1 MARNQIRSTLL
12 YWIIACVAC
21 TPLPASEHHGVVK
34 FGGLAVPG
42 ATVTATRGD
51 KKLVA
56 ITDLRGVYT
65 FPDLVDGLWHL
76 QVEMQCFATLKNEVA
91 IAPDAP
97 SPEWELKLLPLDEI
111 KAAAPP
117 PAPPVGAP
125 PTTTPAATAGA
136 PAAGSAAATPPARKG
151 SKGAT
156 AAKAAA
162 GAAAEKAR
170 PDFQRA
176 DLNASNGNPPNLN
189 GSGEPPAAD
198 AASSGIDEAAPGA
211 SDALLV
217 NGSVSNGVERRAI
230 GNFRKGP
237 GSAYRGN
244 LSTILDNSVLDARSF
259 SITGQDTPRQ
269 AYNHLRFGGT
279 FGGPLSIP
287 HLFRTQ
293 NGNFFVAY
301 QGVRNRNA
309 STSTSLMPTAA
320 ERAGDF
326 SQSLNQFGKPVQL
339 TDPFSIDPLTGK
351 GTPFPGNA
359 IPADRIATGAARLLD
374 YYPHPNF
381 NPSARF
387 NYQIP
392 LVGTSMADAL
402 QAHVNKAINPRNS
415 VNGSFGYQRT
425 GSDSPNLFQFVD
437 SNHTQGMRLDVSW
450 RHTFNKTFYGTLGA
464 QYTRYS
470 ARNTPFFAYHTNVS
484 EQAGITGNNQD
495 PQNWGPPSLSFNSG
509 YAGLNDGQESFL
521 RNQTSAV
528 SYSVMWLKRPHN
540 ITMGGDFRRIQLNF
554 LGQQDARGSFG
565 FTGAAT
571 QTKTADGLGVAGT
584 GNDFADFL
592 LGTPDTVS
600 IAFGNADKY
609 FRSSSYDAY
618 FTDDWR
624 VSAGFTLNAGAR
636 WEYASPIVEKYGRLV
651 NLDITP
657 GFATQAPVA
666 GSSPNGPL
674 TGRQYPDSLVRP
686 DKHGFQPRVGLS
698 WRPIF
703 GSSLLIRAG
712 YGVTYNTSVY
722 NTIAFQMAQQ
732 SPPPGLAFTT
742 TPSKS
747 FSVPNGPPYGLTL
760 ANAFH
765 TSGATN
771 TFAID
776 PDFRIG
782 YAQNWQASAQV
793 DLPAAMVMTAT
804 YIGIKGTRAAQMF
817 LPNTYPAGAG
827 NPCPSCLP
835 GYEFMA
841 SNGNSTREAGQMQ
854 LRRRL
859 HNGLTATAQYTY
871 SRSFDDAALGG
882 RGQGNAVI
890 AQNWLDLSAE
900 RGPSNFDQK
909 HLLTLQTQYSSGV
922 GVHGGALLHGWKGA
936 AFKGWMLTSQI
947 TVGSGLPTSPIY
959 AATVVG
965 TGVTGSIRPDA
976 TGLSVQ
982 AAPPGRHLNPA
993 AYAAPQAGQW
1003 GTAGRNSIVCP
1014 AQFSVNASLGR
1025 TFAENLDLRFDG
1037 TNVLNHVTY
1046 PSWNTVVGSSQ
1057 FGLPSTANAM
1067 RSLQATLR
1075 WRF

>member
-1 MARNQIRSTLL
+1 MARNHILNTLL
-12 YWIIACVAC
+12 YWAIASAAC
-21 TPLPASEHHGVVK
+21 TLLPASEHHGVVK
-34 FGGLAVPG
+34 FGALGVPG
-42 ATVTATRGD
+42 ATVTVTQGG

-56 ITDLRGVYT
+56 VTDPQGIYT
-65 FPDLVDGLWHL
+65 FADLADGVWSL
-76 QVEMQCFATLKNEVA
+76 QVEMLCFATLKGEVA
-91 IAPDAP
+91 IAPNAP
-97 SPEWELKLLPLDEI
+97 SPEWDLKLLPLEEI

-117 PAPPVGAP
+117 PAQPVGAP
-125 PTTTPAATAGA
+125 SATTPAAAS
-136 PAAGSAAATPPARKG
+136 PAATSPAAATPPAKKG
-151 SKGAT
+151 SK
-156 AAKAAA
+156 AAIAAA
-162 GAAAEKAR
+162 AAAANAR
-170 PDFQRA
+170 PGFQRA
-176 DLNASNGNPPNLN
+176 DLNASNGNA
-189 GSGEPPAAD
+189 STEPPAAEEQS
-198 AASSGIDEAAPGA
+198 SSGIDEASPGA

-237 GSAYRGN
+237 GSAYRGD
-244 LSTILDNSVLDARSF
+244 LSTVLDNSLLDARSF

-269 AYNHLRFGGT
+269 AYNHLRYGAT

-287 HLFRTQ
+287 HLFRTN

-309 STSTSLMPTAA
+309 NTQTSLMPTAA
-320 ERAGDF
+320 ERIGDF
-326 SQSLNQFGKPVQL
+326 SQTLSQAGKPVVVI
-339 TDPFSIDPLTGK
+339 DPLSIDPLTGK
-351 GTPFPGNA
+351 GTPFPDNA
-359 IPADRIATGAARLLD
+359 IPVERIAPEATKLLKF
-374 YYPHPNF
+374 YPQPNF
-381 NPSARF
+381 NPTARF

-392 LVGTSMADAL
+392 LVGTSGADAM
-402 QAHVNKAINPRNS
+402 QARVNKAINPRNS
-415 VNGSFGYQRT
+415 VNGTFGFQRT
-425 GSDSPNLFQFVD
+425 GADSPNLFQFVD
-437 SNHTQGMRLDVSW
+437 GNHTLGMNLNVSW

-464 QYTRYS
+464 QYSRYS
-470 ARNTPFFAYHTNVS
+470 ARNTPYWAYRRNVS
-484 EQAGITGNNQD
+484 DDAGIGGNNQD
-495 PQNWGPPSLSFNSG
+495 PGNWGPPSLSFNSG
-509 YAGLNDGQESFL
+509 YAGLSDGQESFL
-521 RNQTSAV
+521 RNQTSAL

-540 ITMGGDFRRIQLNF
+540 ITMGGDFRRIQLSQ

-571 QTKTADGLGVAGT
+571 QNTEKGVGVAGT
-584 GNDFADFL
+584 GSDFADFL
-592 LGTPDTVS
+592 LGTPDTAS
-600 IAFGNADKY
+600 IAYGNADKY

-636 WEYASPIVEKYGRLV
+636 WEYSSPIVEKYGRLV

-657 GFATQAPVA
+657 GFANQAPVL
-666 GSSPNGPL
+666 GRSPNGTL
-674 TGRQYPDSLVRP
+674 TGRQYPASLVRP
-686 DKHGFQPRVGLS
+686 DKHGVQPRVGLS

-722 NTIAFQMAQQ
+722 NSIAFQMAQQ
-732 SPPPGLAFTT
+732 SPL
-742 TPSKS
+742 SKS
-747 FSVPNGPPYGLTL
+747 LAVQNGPLHPLTL
-760 ANAFH
+760 ADGFSA
-765 TSGATN
+765 TGGTN

-804 YIGIKGTRAAQMF
+804 YIGIKGTRAVQVF
-817 LPNTYPAGAG
+817 LPNTYPAGAV

-835 GYEFMA
+835 GYAYMT

-871 SRSFDDAALGG
+871 SRSFDNAALGG
-882 RGQGNAVI
+882 RGQGSSVI

-922 GVHGGALLHGWKGA
+922 GVHGGALLRGWKGA
-936 AFKGWMLTSQI
+936 AFKGWTLTSQI
-947 TVGSGLPTSPIY
+947 NAGSGLPASPIY
-959 AATVVG
+959 AVAVVG

-976 TGLSVQ
+976 TGVSVQ

-993 AYAAPQAGQW
+993 AYAAPQAGHW
-1003 GTAGRNSIVCP
+1003 GTAGRNSIVGP
-1014 AQFSVNASLGR
+1014 AQFTMNASLGR
-1025 TFAENLDLRFDG
+1025 TFAENLDLRFDS
-1037 TNVLNHVTY
+1037 TNVLNHVAY
-1046 PSWNTVVGSSQ
+1046 PSWNTVVSSSQ

>member
-12 YWIIACVAC
+12 YWTIAWAAC
-21 TPLPASEHHGVVK
+21 TLLPASEHHGVVK

-42 ATVTATRGD
+42 VTVTATQGD

-56 ITDLRGVYT
+56 ITDPRGVYT
-65 FPDLVDGLWHL
+65 FADLADGVWNL
-76 QVEMQCFATLKNEVA
+76 QVEMLCFATLKNEVA
-91 IAPDAP
+91 IAPNAP

-117 PAPPVGAP
+117 PAPTAGAP
-125 PTTTPAATAGA
+125 PATTPAATA
-136 PAAGSAAATPPARKG
+136 AAAAARSAAPTPPGKKG
-151 SKGAT
+151 SK

-162 GAAAEKAR
+162 AAAAEKAR
-170 PDFQRA
+170 PGFQHA
-176 DLNASNGNPPNLN
+176 DLNASNGNAPNGN
-189 GSGEPPAAD
+189 GSNGNGSAEPPAGD
-198 AASSGIDEAAPGA
+198 AASPGIDEATPGA

-237 GSAYRGN
+237 GSGYRCD
-244 LSTILDNSVLDARSF
+244 LSAILDNSVLDARSF

-269 AYNHLRFGGT
+269 AYNHLRYGGT

-287 HLFRTQ
+287 HLFRTN

-339 TDPFSIDPLTGK
+339 FDPSNGA
-351 GTPFPGNA
+351 PFAGNA
-359 IPADRIATGAARLLD
+359 IPAERIATEATKLLQ
-374 YYPHPNF
+374 YYPSPNF
-381 NPSARF
+381 SPSARF

-392 LVGTSMADAL
+392 LVGTSGADAL
-402 QAHVNKAINPRNS
+402 QARVNKAINPRNS
-415 VNGSFGYQRT
+415 VNGIYGFQRT
-425 GSDSPNLFQFVD
+425 GADGPNLFQFVD
-437 SNHTQGMRLDVSW
+437 SNHTLGMNLNVSW

-464 QYTRYS
+464 QYSRYS
-470 ARNTPFFAYHTNVS
+470 ARNTPYFARRPDGNVS
-484 EQAGITGNNQD
+484 RDVGITGNNQD
-495 PQNWGPPSLSFNSG
+495 PENWGPPSLSFNSG
-509 YAGLNDGQESFL
+509 YAGLNDGQNSFL

-540 ITMGGDFRRIQLNF
+540 ITMGGDFRRIQLSF

-571 QTKTADGLGVAGT
+571 QSKTADGVGVAGT

-600 IAFGNADKY
+600 IAYGNADKY

-636 WEYASPIVEKYGRLV
+636 WEYASPIAEKYGRLV

-657 GFATQAPVA
+657 GFAAQAPVM
-666 GSSPNGPL
+666 GSSPIGSK

-686 DKHGFQPRVGLS
+686 DKHGIQPRVGLS
-698 WRPIF
+698 WRPVF

-732 SPPPGLAFTT
+732 SPL
-742 TPSKS
+742 SRS
-747 FSVPNGPPYGLTL
+747 LSVQNGPPYGLTL
-760 ANAFH
+760 ANAFN
-765 TSGATN
+765 TLGTTN

-804 YIGIKGTRAAQMF
+804 YIGIKGTRAVQVF
-817 LPNTYPAGAG
+817 LPNTYPAGAV

-835 GYEFMA
+835 GYAYMA

-871 SRSFDDAALGG
+871 SRSFDNAALGG
-882 RGQGNAVI
+882 RGQGNSVI

-922 GVHGGALLHGWKGA
+922 GVHGGALLRGWKGA
-936 AFKGWMLTSQI
+936 AFKGWTLTNQI
-947 TVGSGLPTSPIY
+947 TAGSGLPASPIY
-959 AATVVG
+959 ALAVVG
-965 TGVTGSIRPDA
+965 TGVTGSIRPDT
-976 TGLSVQ
+976 TGISVQ

-993 AYAAPQAGQW
+993 AYAAPQSGQW
-1003 GTAGRNSIVCP
+1003 GTAGRNSIVGP
-1014 AQFSVNASLGR
+1014 AQFSMNASLGR

-1046 PSWNTVVGSSQ
+1046 PSWNTVVGNSQ

>member
-1 MARNQIRSTLL
+1 MARNHILNTLF
-12 YWIIACVAC
+12 YWTVASAACAL
-21 TPLPASEHHGVVK
+21 LPASEHHGVVK

-42 ATVTATRGD
+42 ATVTATHGD

-56 ITDLRGVYT
+56 ITDPGGVYT
-65 FPDLVDGLWHL
+65 FADLADGVWTV
-76 QVEMQCFATLKNEVA
+76 QVEMLCFATLKNEVA
-91 IAPDAP
+91 IAPNAP

-117 PAPPVGAP
+117 PAPSAAP
-125 PTTTPAATAGA
+125 PASAPAAAVTAAGA
-136 PAAGSAAATPPARKG
+136 PAASPAAATPPAKKG
-151 SKGAT
+151 SKKAT
-156 AAKAAA
+156 AAADATAAA
-162 GAAAEKAR
+162 NAR
-170 PDFQRA
+170 PGFQRA
-176 DLNASNGNPPNLN
+176 DLNASNSNA
-189 GSGEPPAAD
+189 SGEPPSADPAA
-198 AASSGIDEAAPGA
+198 SGIDEAGAGSGA

-237 GSAYRGN
+237 GSAYRGD
-244 LSTILDNSVLDARSF
+244 LSAILDNSVLNARSF
-259 SITGQDTPRQ
+259 SITGQDTPKSP
-269 AYNHLRFGGT
+269 YNHLRYGAT

-287 HLFRTQ
+287 HLFRS

-301 QGVRNRNA
+301 QGTRNRNA
-309 STSTSLMPTAA
+309 STVTSLMPTAA

-326 SQSLNQFGKPVQL
+326 SQTLSQLGKPVQV
-339 TDPFSIDPLTGK
+339 IDPSNGA
-351 GTPFPGNA
+351 PFPGNA
-359 IPADRIATGAARLLD
+359 IPAARIASQAVALVNF
-374 YYPHPNF
+374 YPQPNF

-392 LVGTSMADAL
+392 LVGTSNADAL
-402 QAHVNKAINPRNS
+402 QARINKAINPRNS
-415 VNGSFGYQRT
+415 VNGTFGLQRI
-425 GSDSPNLFQFVD
+425 GAENPNLFQFVD
-437 SNHTQGMRLDVSW
+437 GNHTLGMSLNVSW
-450 RHTFNKTFYGTLGA
+450 RRTFNKTLYGTLGA
-464 QYTRYS
+464 QFSRYS
-470 ARNTPFFAYHTNVS
+470 ARNTPYWAYRGNVS
-484 EQAGITGNNQD
+484 GEAGIGGNNQD

-509 YAGLNDGQESFL
+509 YAGLSDGQESFL

-540 ITMGGDFRRIQLNF
+540 VTIGGDVRRIQLNQ

-571 QTKTADGLGVAGT
+571 QATAGGVGVAGT
-584 GNDFADFL
+584 GSDFADFL
-592 LGTPDTVS
+592 LGIPDTSS

-618 FTDDWR
+618 FQDDWR

-636 WEYASPIVEKYGRLV
+636 WEYSSPIVEKYGRLV

-657 GFATQAPVA
+657 GFARETPVL
-666 GSSPNGPL
+666 GSNPSGAL

-686 DKHGFQPRVGLS
+686 DKHGVQPRVGLS

-712 YGVTYNTSVY
+712 YGMNYNTSVY

-732 SPPPGLAFTT
+732 SPL
-742 TPSKS
+742 SKS
-747 FSVPNGPPYGLTL
+747 LSVQNGPLHPLTL
-760 ANAFH
+760 ANGFNAAGGP
-765 TSGATN
+765 S

-782 YAQNWQASAQV
+782 YAQTWQASAQM

-804 YIGIKGTRAAQMF
+804 YIGIKGTRAVQVL
-817 LPNTYPAGAG
+817 LPNTYPAGAV

-835 GYEFMA
+835 GYAYMT

-871 SRSFDDAALGG
+871 SQAFDNAALGG
-882 RGQGNAVI
+882 RGQGSSVI
-890 AQNWLDLSAE
+890 AQNWLNLSAE
-900 RGPSNFDQK
+900 RGPSNFDQR
-909 HLLTLQTQYSSGV
+909 HLVSLSTQYSSGV

-936 AFKGWMLTSQI
+936 AFKGWTLGSQI
-947 TVGSGLPTSPIY
+947 NTGSGLPASPIY
-959 AATVVG
+959 AVAVVG
-965 TGVTGSIRPDA
+965 TGVTGSIRPDT
-976 TGLSVQ
+976 TGISVQ

-993 AYAAPQAGQW
+993 AFAAPKAGQW
-1003 GTAGRNSIVCP
+1003 GTAGRNSIVGP
-1014 AQFSVNASLGR
+1014 AQFSLNASLAR
-1025 TFAENLDLRFDG
+1025 TFADNLDLRFDS
-1037 TNVLNHVTY
+1037 TNALNHVAY
-1046 PSWNTVVGSSQ
+1046 PSWNTVVSSSQ

>member
-1 MARNQIRSTLL
+1 MARNHILNTLL
-12 YWIIACVAC
+12 YWTIACVAC
-21 TPLPASEHHGVVK
+21 TLLPASEHHGVVK

-42 ATVTATRGD
+42 ATVTATQGD

-56 ITDLRGVYT
+56 ITDPRGVYT
-65 FPDLVDGLWHL
+65 FADLADGVWNL
-76 QVEMQCFATLKNEVA
+76 QVEMLCFATLKNEVA
-91 IAPDAP
+91 IAPNAP

-117 PAPPVGAP
+117 PAPPTGAP
-125 PTTTPAATAGA
+125 AASTPAATAGT
-136 PAAGSAAATPPARKG
+136 PAAGPTAATPPAKKG
-151 SKGAT
+151 SK

-162 GAAAEKAR
+162 AEAAEKAR
-170 PDFQRA
+170 PGFQRA
-176 DLNASNGNPPNLN
+176 DLNASNGNGSNGN
-189 GSGEPPAAD
+189 GSAEPPAGD
-198 AASSGIDEAAPGA
+198 AASGGIDEATPGA

-237 GSAYRGN
+237 GSGYRGD

-269 AYNHLRFGGT
+269 AYNHLRYGGT

-309 STSTSLMPTAA
+309 STSSSLMPTAA
-320 ERAGDF
+320 ERLGDF

-339 TDPFSIDPLTGK
+339 FDPQNN

-359 IPADRIATGAARLLD
+359 IPAAQIATEAAKLLH
-374 YYPHPNF
+374 YYPQPNF

-392 LVGTSMADAL
+392 LVGTSGADAL
-402 QAHVNKAINPRNS
+402 QARVNKAINPRNS
-415 VNGSFGYQRT
+415 VNGTFGFQRT
-425 GSDSPNLFQFVD
+425 GADSPNLFQFVD
-437 SNHTQGMRLDVSW
+437 GNHTQGMRLDLSW

-464 QYTRYS
+464 QYSRYS
-470 ARNTPFFAYHTNVS
+470 ARNTPYWAFRSNVS
-484 EQAGITGNNQD
+484 DQAGIGGNNQD
-495 PQNWGPPSLSFNSG
+495 PQNWGPPNLSFNSG
-509 YAGLNDGQESFL
+509 YAGLSDGQESFL

-571 QTKTADGLGVAGT
+571 QAKTADGLGVAGT

-600 IAFGNADKY
+600 IAYGNADKY

-657 GFATQAPVA
+657 GFAAEAPVA
-666 GSSPNGPL
+666 GLSPNGPL

-686 DKHGFQPRVGLS
+686 DKHGIQPRVGLS

-732 SPPPGLAFTT
+732 SPPPGLAYSNA
-742 TPSKS
+742 PSKS
-747 FSVPNGPPYGLTL
+747 LSVPNGPPYRLTL
-760 ANAFH
+760 ANAFN
-765 TSGATN
+765 TPGATN

-804 YIGIKGTRAAQMF
+804 YIGIKGTRAVQVF
-817 LPNTYPAGAG
+817 LPNTYPAGAV

-835 GYEFMA
+835 GYAYMT

-871 SRSFDDAALGG
+871 SRSFDNAALGG
-882 RGQGNAVI
+882 RGQGSSVI

-936 AFKGWMLTSQI
+936 AFKGWTLTNQI
-947 TVGSGLPTSPIY
+947 TAGSGLPTSPIY
-959 AATVVG
+959 SEATVG

-976 TGLSVQ
+976 TGVSVQ

-993 AYAAPQAGQW
+993 AYAAPQPGQW
-1003 GTAGRNSIVCP
+1003 GTAGRNSIVGP
-1014 AQFSVNASLGR
+1014 SQFSLNASLGR
-1025 TFAENLDLRFDG
+1025 TFAENLDLRFDS
-1037 TNVLNHVTY
+1037 TNTLNHVTY
-1046 PSWNTVVGSSQ
+1046 PSWNTAVLSSQ